1 MAFTVDSAFN
11 VFNMNSVNLNPD
23 RTKTA
28 RSSRDWLISQLERL
42 PNTVA
47 AFPRLYEGMHIKFGS
62 FARDVKILPLN
73 DIDLIL
79 TFAADGTTYTEYI
92 YGKYYKLNVANS
104 NSNLLKLASDD
115 GSLNSTKLVNKIIS
129 SIKPLS
135 TYSEAAIH
143 KRGEAATLK
152 LISYEWNFDI
162 VPAFFTTEKFYLIP
176 DGSGNWKAT
185 DPRVDQNNTT
195 TVNQKHNGQILQII
209 RTIKY
214 WQKRSTMPTMSSYL
228 LEVIILQYFNSQ
240 VEIPKYLDVNL
251 INFWYH
257 LKTAIYQSIQDPKGF
272 SGELNNLSYEDRLK
286 ISNKA
291 HFDYSKGLE
300 AYNLEIK
307 EGNQEKSIKKW
318 AEIFGG
324 EFPTYG

>member
-1 MAFTVDSAFN
+1 MRTV
-11 VFNMNSVNLNPD
+11 
-23 RTKTA
+23 R
-28 RSSRDWLISQLERL
+28 
-42 PNTVA
+42 
-47 AFPRLYEGMHIKFGS
+47 
-62 FARDVKILPLN
+62 
-73 DIDLIL
+73 
-79 TFAADGTTYTEYI
+79 
-92 YGKYYKLNVANS
+92 
-104 NSNLLKLASDD
+104 
-115 GSLNSTKLVNKIIS
+115 
-129 SIKPLS
+129 
-135 TYSEAAIH
+135 
-143 KRGEAATLK
+143 
-152 LISYEWNFDI
+152 I

-251 INFWYH
+251 ITFWYY

-272 SGELNNLSYEDRLK
+272 SGELNNLSYEDRVK

-291 HFDYSKGLE
+291 HFDYLKGLE